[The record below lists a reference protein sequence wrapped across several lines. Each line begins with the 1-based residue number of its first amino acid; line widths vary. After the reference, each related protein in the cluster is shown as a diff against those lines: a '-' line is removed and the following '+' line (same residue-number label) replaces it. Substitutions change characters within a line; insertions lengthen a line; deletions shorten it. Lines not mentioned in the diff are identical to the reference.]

1 MKRLPKSRRIN
12 TKVTESDYR
21 ILLHVVREY
30 GFRSVYQLLQTLLV
44 CFIRHVDSVRDAQ
57 FEEGIGVEIDEMF
70 EDLMAPRPRA
80 PRAQYEKHR
89 NNYEG

>member
-1 MKRLPKSRRIN
+1 MKRQPKSRRIN

-44 CFIRHVDSVRDAQ
+44 CFIRHIDSVRDAQ
-57 FEEGIGVEIDEMF
+57 YETGIGVEIDEMF
-70 EDLMAPRPRA
+70 EDMMEPRPRA
-80 PRAQYEKHR
+80 SRRQYEGHR